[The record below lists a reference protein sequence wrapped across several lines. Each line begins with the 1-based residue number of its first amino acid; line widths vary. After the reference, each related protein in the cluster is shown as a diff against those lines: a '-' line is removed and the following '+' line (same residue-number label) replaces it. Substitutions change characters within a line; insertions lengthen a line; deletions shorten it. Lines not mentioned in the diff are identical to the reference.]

1 MNITYRSFN
10 SDQGHLA
17 SASTQHFIIVLL
29 ELASLVY
36 LQEQACENEAKSL
49 DVPIKCDSKCQTLG

>member
-1 MNITYRSFN
+1 MNTTYRSFN

-29 ELASLVY
+29 ELASVVY
-36 LQEQACENEAKSL
+36 LQEQACEMRLNL
-49 DVPIKCDSKCQTLG
+49 